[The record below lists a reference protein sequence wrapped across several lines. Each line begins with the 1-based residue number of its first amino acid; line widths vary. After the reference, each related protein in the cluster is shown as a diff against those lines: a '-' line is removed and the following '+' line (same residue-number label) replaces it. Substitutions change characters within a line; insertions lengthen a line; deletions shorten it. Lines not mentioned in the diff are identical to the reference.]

1 MADVACVGILV
12 TDVIVNNVDALP
24 ERGKLGAVNCVKM
37 YSGGNAMNASIN
49 ITKLGGKTSV
59 IGKVG
64 NDGFG
69 TFLTDEMDKFNVDS
83 RGFVIDS
90 NAITSSSVV
99 LVDSGGERTFLHC
112 SDSNDRLSESDIN
125 FDIIAESNIVFL
137 TGTFLMRTLDGI
149 QTANVLKKCQEM
161 GKITVLD
168 TAWDAHNRWMS
179 LIKPCLQYI
188 DYFIP
193 SIDEAAKI
201 AGTEDV
207 DAIADTFF
215 DLGVKHVVIKL
226 GSKGSYVRKTKA
238 DEGIVI
244 PSYKIENPVDTT
256 GAGDSFCSGFLFGLS
271 RGMDIVESARFGN
284 AVGAHC
290 VMATGASTGIKPY
303 EEIKKFM
310 EEYKR

>member
-1 MADVACVGILV
+1 MADVVCIGILV
-12 TDVIVNNVDALP
+12 ADVIASTVDTLP

-37 YSGGNAMNASIN
+37 YSGGNAMNASVN
-49 ITKLGGKTSV
+49 ITKLGGKTAV

-69 TFLTDEMDKFNVDS
+69 RFLLEEMDKYNVN
-83 RGFVIDS
+83 RKGVVIDD
-90 NAITSSSVV
+90 NAVTSSSVV

-112 SDSNDRLSESDIN
+112 SDSNDKLTEDDID
-125 FDIIAESNIVFL
+125 FDIISESNLVFV
-137 TGTFLMRTLDGI
+137 TGTFLMRSFDGA
-149 QTANVLKKCQEM
+149 QTASVLKKCHEM
-161 GKITVLD
+161 GKTTVLD
-168 TAWDAHNRWMS
+168 TAWDAHDRWMS

-193 SIDEAAKI
+193 SYDEAAKI
-201 AGTEDV
+201 AGVADV
-207 DAIADTFF
+207 DAIADIFF

-226 GSKGSYVRKTKA
+226 GSDGSYVRDNKNEK
-238 DEGIVI
+238 GIII
-244 PSYKIENPVDTT
+244 PSYKIEKPVDTT
-256 GAGDSFCSGFLFGLS
+256 GAGDSFCSGFLYGLS

-310 EEYKR
+310 EEHKQ